1 MLSLLNLC
9 SNKKI
14 KFFVEKIENRYK
26 GKDRKMIDRWARKE
40 RYNQKYR
47 QTWKKLKKWNDRK
60 R

>member
-40 RYNQKYR
+40 RQN
-47 QTWKKLKKWNDRK
+47 
-60 R
+60 